1 VIEAARRISGNVGET
16 FMSISSAVSPGHAT
30 DKDVSCAVAH
40 NAFLGEGPL
49 WLARDKAL
57 LWVDILAPAVHVSEI
72 ASGRTRS
79 ITLGELVGA
88 VVPRRRGGYV
98 AATQGGFRSLDLSTG
113 EMATLA
119 TPAGMTGHRFN
130 DAKCDSAGRLWVG
143 TRDLHVK
150 EPNGGLFCIH
160 ADFSM
165 HRHGSD
171 LVVSNGIAWAESG
184 RVMYHVDSHPGR
196 IDAYDFDASA
206 GTLSNRRVF
215 RDYVK
220 ERAAAIPDGCTIDA
234 EGGLWVAEVGNWHI
248 CRYTPDGRLDRE
260 IRMPFQKPTSVM
272 FGGADLATLYVTSMR
287 FGLTDAALGD
297 QPLAGSLLQL
307 DVGVKGKPENV
318 FGG

>member
-1 VIEAARRISGNVGET
+1 MSVEFTVIDAPQTVI
-16 FMSISSAVSPGHAT
+16 
-30 DKDVSCAVAH
+30 
-40 NAFLGEGPL
+40 GEGPM
-49 WLARDKAL
+49 WSVRDQVL
-57 LWVDILAPAVHVSEI
+57 YWIDVVSRRIFRLRPETGRVDVRDLPYAPSAVI
-72 ASGRTRS
+72 PRASGGLLL
-79 ITLGELVGA
+79 ITKKGMALMDFDRPELGSVPVSLVDFNKEL
-88 VVPRRRGGYV
+88 
-98 AATQGGFRSLDLSTG
+98 
-113 EMATLA
+113 
-119 TPAGMTGHRFN
+119 FN